1 MDKEVTFSAKQV
13 LDEIAKSKQGLADLL
28 SSLETSLQEMQKTFA
43 PMTRALAAS
52 AQAQERAAE
61 KLAQAMTAEREW
73 VLDAHGNAVGSRIKR
88 SGH

>member
-43 PMTRALAAS
+43 PMTRA
-52 AQAQERAAE
+52 RAA
-61 KLAQAMTAEREW
+61 
-73 VLDAHGNAVGSRIKR
+73 
-88 SGH
+88 